1 MDTFKSRSG
10 LGYQRHGHGP
20 PVLLLH
26 GIPGSSASW
35 NAVRDLLA
43 QDHDVVIPDLLGFG
57 SSRRPKELHQ
67 LHATAQAA
75 AVEDLLDE
83 LRWSAV
89 TVAGHDFGGPVA
101 LLLARSRPDLVARLA
116 LFATNA
122 FTDTPVPFPLSTIT
136 LPVVGRPAAAMLFS
150 AASLRLMLRTGVG
163 QPRIRLDGSACLG
176 DQDQQH
182 AIRTI
187 FAGSLRHLPELYA
200 PVEAALGT
208 LRIPTHVG
216 WGDRDPFFSV
226 EQGRR
231 TATALEATFELLP
244 RAGHFLPQERP
255 TEVAAAIRSLV
266 TSHTS

>member
-1 MDTFKSRSG
+1 MDTSRSRSG
-10 LGYQRHGHGP
+10 LGYQRHGEGP
-20 PVLLLH
+20 PVVLLH

-35 NAVRDLLA
+35 HAVRDLLA
-43 QDHDVVIPDLLGFG
+43 ADHDVVIPDLLGFG
-57 SSRRPKELHQ
+57 SSHRPRELRQ

-75 AVEDLLDE
+75 AVEVLLDE
-83 LRWSAV
+83 LGYDAM

-122 FTDTPVPFPLSTIT
+122 FTDTPLPFPLSTIK
-136 LPVVGRPAAAMLFS
+136 LPLVGRLAAAMLFS
-150 AASLRLMLRTGVG
+150 TPSLRLMLRVGDG
-163 QPRIRLDGSACLG
+163 QPRVRLDAAAYIG
-176 DQDQQH
+176 DEDQRH
-182 AIRTI
+182 AIGTI
-187 FAGSLRHLPELYA
+187 FDGSLRHLSELYA
-200 PVEAALGT
+200 PIEAALGA

-231 TATALEATFELLP
+231 TATALHASFELLP
-244 RAGHFLPQERP
+244 RAGHFLPEERP

-266 TSHTS
+266 TSHTG

>member
-1 MDTFKSRSG
+1 MDTSRSRSG
-10 LGYQRHGHGP
+10 LGYQRHGEGP
-20 PVLLLH
+20 PVVLLH

-35 NAVRDLLA
+35 RAVRDLLA
-43 QDHDVVIPDLLGFG
+43 ADHDVVIPDLLGFG
-57 SSRRPKELHQ
+57 ASDRPRELRQ

-75 AVEDLLDE
+75 AVEHLLDE
-83 LRWSAV
+83 LGCGQA

-101 LLLARSRPDLVARLA
+101 VLLARSRPDLVWRLA
-116 LFATNA
+116 LFASNA
-122 FTDTPVPFPLSTIT
+122 FADTPVPFPLSTIK
-136 LPVVGRPAAAMLFS
+136 LPVVGRLAAAMLFS
-150 AASLRLMLRTGVG
+150 APSLRLMLRTGVG
-163 QPRIRLDGSACLG
+163 QPCIRLNGTAGLG

-200 PVEAALGT
+200 PVEAALDA

-216 WGDRDPFFSV
+216 WGDRDPFFPV